1 MARASWVF
9 LATQLC
15 AKCFQSI
22 NSSNVHIHSLQWSV
36 SWCLLFGGGHW
47 DREIE
52 SLSQC
57 LTVCKRWQNWSSGSS
72 GEVWTLIPQSLHPW
86 FSAQQQE
93 RHQTLVRKA
102 DSWAPSRL
110 PESETL
116 GWSSE
121 TWDFSGP
128 PGDCKWDPSPL
139 WPRPQFY
146 QNPAL
151 FVPLKPWTVACAKSK
166 TFLQDSSP
174 CPGKSSRIPWAL
186 RVSPFCASR
195 GCSQS
200 LAAS

>member
-15 AKCFQSI
+15 AKCLQSI

-72 GEVWTLIPQSLHPW
+72 GEVWTLIPQSLHLW

-102 DSWAPSRL
+102 DSWASCQISWVRSSKVGFRHLCFNRISRTSQVAHWIGIRLSLQGHGFDSWSRKTPYASEQLSSCTTTTETHL
-110 PESETL
+110 PT
-116 GWSSE
+116 
-121 TWDFSGP
+121 
-128 PGDCKWDPSPL
+128 DCAP
-139 WPRPQFY
+139 
-146 QNPAL
+146 
-151 FVPLKPWTVACAKSK
+151 
-166 TFLQDSSP
+166 
-174 CPGKSSRIPWAL
+174 
-186 RVSPFCASR
+186 
-195 GCSQS
+195 
-200 LAAS
+200 